1 MYTRKIK
8 INFILKFNI
17 FLIFIIILTEWFSF
31 LISFQIA
38 GE

>member
-1 MYTRKIK
+1 VYTRKIK
-8 INFILKFNI
+8 IKLILKFSI
-17 FLIFIIILTEWFSF
+17 FLIIIIILTGWFSF